1 MKAFLLGI
9 IGYRAH
15 FSSNSLARLLFDMSS
30 LRIEIMFAQLC
41 KQPHN
46 EDSICFNIC
55 NELSQVTLQV
65 GKLKL
70 GMGPWLASRLLQRN
84 LPIGGW
90 KQSWHDFGNDAKRE
104 EEGGKKPQ
112 YLDGANIPNSPEIR
126 WASWKPEYHNLT
138 KTQTPY
144 PPSFKSPK
152 NPASSSHSFCVL
164 RTSYFALKKWMLTS
178 LYIIREN
185 AQPRNKPPLLFTV

>member
-55 NELSQVTLQV
+55 NELSQVAFKKRRLKAPHTL
-65 GKLKL
+65 LK
-70 GMGPWLASRLLQRN
+70 
-84 LPIGGW
+84 PI
-90 KQSWHDFGNDAKRE
+90 H
-104 EEGGKKPQ
+104 
-112 YLDGANIPNSPEIR
+112 
-126 WASWKPEYHNLT
+126 
-138 KTQTPY
+138 
-144 PPSFKSPK
+144 
-152 NPASSSHSFCVL
+152 
-164 RTSYFALKKWMLTS
+164 
-178 LYIIREN
+178 
-185 AQPRNKPPLLFTV
+185 

>member
-1 MKAFLLGI
+1 MTFPRPEVPPL
-9 IGYRAH
+9 RTH
-15 FSSNSLARLLFDMSS
+15 SSLSLPPRCIYKKHKPKEGMTARLIGRAM
-30 LRIEIMFAQLC
+30 QLERC
-41 KQPHN
+41 
-46 EDSICFNIC
+46 
-55 NELSQVTLQV
+55 ELSSGNFTGGKTEARNGTVTGLSTFTEEFAYRR
-65 GKLKL
+65 LKAEL
-70 GMGPWLASRLLQRN
+70 TRLWEWRQKGR
-84 LPIGGW
+84 GRW
-90 KQSWHDFGNDAKRE
+90 K
-104 EEGGKKPQ
+104 KKPQ

-138 KTQTPY
+138 STQTPY
-144 PPSFKSPK
+144 PPCFKSPK